1 MEKQDAVAVWMKRAA
16 LAGILVLLGLMCL
29 LVWRLSVLVAD
40 VNRNV
45 SALSGD
51 VRQVTQV
58 AAGLSNKVEEAAQ
71 RLNGIENITQGI
83 VQSDTISGAAE
94 RAGQAIQDYAIVAPV
109 ANETARAEIAHL
121 LACIRDP
128 KLNYEYSGKS
138 RTAAWVALKL
148 NGKYAIYQHSV
159 VSAEDFIQKIAAR
172 TSEGDAY
179 YVVQPDGSKTEL
191 AAYLTNVLAQCRASK
206 EPAEEA
212 PAAE

>member
-29 LVWRLSVLVAD
+29 LVWRLSVLVSD

-51 VRQVTQV
+51 MRQVTQV
-58 AAGLSNKVEEAAQ
+58 AADLSDKVEEAAQ
-71 RLNGIENITQGI
+71 RMNGI
-83 VQSDTISGAAE
+83 VQSDTVSGAAE
-94 RAGQAIQDYAIVAPV
+94 RAGQAIQDYAMVAPA
-109 ANETARAEIAHL
+109 ANESARAEIAHL

-128 KLNYEYSGKS
+128 KLKYEYSGKS

-148 NGKYAIYQHSV
+148 NGKYTLYQHSV

-172 TSEGDAY
+172 TSEGDTY
-179 YVVQPDGSKTEL
+179 YIIQSDGSKTEL
-191 AAYLTNVLAQCRASK
+191 ATYLTNVLAECRASK
-206 EPAEEA
+206 EPAEQA